1 MQQLSSS
8 GAADIR
14 LHEGFVDHWYA
25 DATGTGT
32 IGTGFTWGSAAFRAW
47 WAKNRPG
54 QAFARGVTMTR
65 AESDACLVLV
75 AAEEYGAAVAKFLGR
90 DVPQNVFDADT
101 SITFNCGNGAL
112 TWDWAA
118 KMKAGDYAGAATL
131 LRDTAVT
138 SKGVRLAGLVARR
151 KDEAILLSTGKYV
164 SGGQASMPTTVEEA
178 MRDGML
184 VRGERGNA
192 VRALQAALTAA
203 GFAAGKADGIFG
215 YGTEA
220 AVLAF
225 QRDRKLTAD
234 GKAGPKTLTALDIAA

>member
-32 IGTGFTWGSAAFRAW
+32 IGTGFTWGSAAFRGW
-47 WAKNRPG
+47 WAKNRSG
-54 QAFARGVTMTR
+54 QAFARGATMTR

-75 AAEEYGAAVAKFLGR
+75 AAEEYGAAVVKFLGH

-101 SITFNCGNGAL
+101 SVTFNCGNGAL
-112 TWDWAA
+112 SWAWAA
-118 KMKAGDYAGAATL
+118 KMKAGDYVGAATL

-138 SKGVRLAGLVARR
+138 SKGVKLAGLVSRR
-151 KDEAILLSTGKYV
+151 KDEALLLSTGKYV
-164 SGGQASMPTTVEEA
+164 SGGQITVPDVDAA
-178 MRDGML
+178 MADGML
-184 VRGERGNA
+184 VRLERGPT
-192 VRALQAALTAA
+192 VKKMQQALIDAGYKPGAADSA
-203 GFAAGKADGIFG
+203 FG

-225 QRDRKLTAD
+225 QRDHNLVAD
-234 GKAGPKTLTALDIAA
+234 GKAGAKTLGALGVAA